1 MPRFWSFPSLYFA
14 EFRAKFARISP
25 ECREHFDRNSYEI
38 RTKFDRNSTEIRPHS
53 TEVRSDFEGILNI
66 SMDFLSIPM
75 GSLLVFLFF
84 RATLVH
90 GKYQVYDP
98 SVKLVLLL
106 LMCFILSVVELSGT
120 IFVRWPQ
127 KLSGTVVGNYPAPGK
142 RARFRFASGL
152 LLACFRN
159 ASRMLQAADPKQIL
173 SRS

>member
-1 MPRFWSFPSLYFA
+1 MTRSRFSVIWYPV
-14 EFRAKFARISP
+14 FARDSRYISI
-25 ECREHFDRNSYEI
+25 FDFRFV
-38 RTKFDRNSTEIRPHS
+38 K
-53 TEVRSDFEGILNI
+53 SDSSRCE
-66 SMDFLSIPM
+66 
-75 GSLLVFLFF
+75 
-84 RATLVH
+84 R
-90 GKYQVYDP
+90 
-98 SVKLVLLL
+98 
-106 LMCFILSVVELSGT
+106 ELSGT